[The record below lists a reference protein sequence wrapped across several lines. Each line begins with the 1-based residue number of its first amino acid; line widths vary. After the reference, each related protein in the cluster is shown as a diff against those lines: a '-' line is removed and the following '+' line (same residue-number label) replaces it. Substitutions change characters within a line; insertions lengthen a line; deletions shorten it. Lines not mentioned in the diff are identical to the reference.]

1 MNASAIVMQNNQRP
15 PTVTEY
21 TVKILR
27 NKILDGEYPFGS
39 RLDQQA
45 LAEELGTS
53 VIPIRESLR
62 QLEGEGLV
70 RLQPRRGAFVVD
82 LSVDSLREIYLIRE
96 ALEELAVQQA
106 VPNLS
111 PQELVQLAAVIEEME
126 SATANYHFSKLLDL
140 NRTFHFLIYGKSE
153 MPKLVELIASLWQQ
167 SALYRSLYTYLPER
181 TAQALAEHKEIYEAC
196 RRADTSA
203 AGKAVRNNVRQTVE
217 GIVQKLMIENNATIQ
232 K

>member
-1 MNASAIVMQNNQRP
+1 MQNNQRP

-27 NKILDGEYPFGS
+27 SRILNGEYPFGS

-82 LSVDSLREIYLIRE
+82 LSVDALREIYFIRE

-111 PQELVQLAAVIEEME
+111 QKELAQLAAVIEKME
-126 SATANYHFSKLLDL
+126 SATATYNFSELLAL
-140 NRTFHFLIYGKSE
+140 NRTFHFLIYERSG

-167 SALYRSLYTYLPER
+167 SALYRSLYTYLPAR

-196 RRADTSA
+196 KRADASA

-217 GIVQKLMIENNATIQ
+217 GIVQKLTIESNATVES
-232 K
+232 